1 VYGHRKDLIFR
12 RRGKCAHMALTTTD
26 PTAVRTMLRTISG
39 AGAALRGFWRDQ
51 QHRFREYNYSSDGEY
66 SQYSQKCLNL

>member
-1 VYGHRKDLIFR
+1 
-12 RRGKCAHMALTTTD
+12 MALTTTD